1 MKKICIIFA
10 LILSFSC
17 ASNNKKEN
25 VEADISLTVS
35 EMLADPDSYTDKKI
49 QVTGMV
55 THICRHGGQKL
66 FIAGDEEDAY
76 LRVNTDKNITEFP
89 MDIEGRVVEFTGI
102 LILMDKKTT
111 IAVIKEEGE
120 HHNDTGCVAEQNP
133 GAGAGYY
140 LLAER
145 YNIIR

>member
-35 EMLADPDSYTDKKI
+35 EMLANPGSYTDKKI

-89 MDIEGRVVEFTGI
+89 MDIEGRVVEFRGNDKI
-102 LILMDKKTT
+102 KKKTC
-111 IAVIKEEGE
+111 IVG
-120 HHNDTGCVAEQNP
+120 V
-133 GAGAGYY
+133 
-140 LLAER
+140 
-145 YNIIR
+145 